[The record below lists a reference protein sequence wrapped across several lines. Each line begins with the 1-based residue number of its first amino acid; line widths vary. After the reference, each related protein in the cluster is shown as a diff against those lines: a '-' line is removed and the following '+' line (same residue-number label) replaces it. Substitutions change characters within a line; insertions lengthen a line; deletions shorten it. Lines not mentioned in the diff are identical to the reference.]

1 MDKILKNHTISQNA
15 SILEAL
21 NKLNFLK
28 QDAIIFVVNNNNHL
42 IGSITD
48 GDIRR
53 GLLKE
58 ISTESNILKIIQEN
72 PKFINESDFDINNL
86 IYYRDNNYR
95 ILPIINKNI
104 QVVDILNFRL
114 QRSYLPIDVVLMA
127 GGKGSRLMPLT
138 KNTPKPLLKVG
149 AKAIIDHNID
159 RLILFGIKN
168 YWISIN
174 YLANKVKDHFENSQS
189 KKIKINYII
198 EDSPLGTIGAISKVD
213 NFSNDYVLV
222 SNSDILT
229 NLDYEK
235 FFLNFL
241 EEDADFSVVTI
252 PYKVKI
258 PYGVIENEGK
268 KISEFKEK
276 PTYTYYSNGGIYLIK
291 KSFLNYIPKN
301 AFYNSTDLMEKLIE
315 MNKKVISYPCSGYWL
330 DIGKHD
336 DYNKAQSDLNNIN
349 FGF

>member
-21 NKLNFLK
+21 NKLNFK
-28 QDAIIFVVNNNNHL
+28 TGYHNFVVNNNNHL

-58 ISTESNILKIIQEN
+58 ISTESNILKN
-72 PKFINESDFDINNL
+72 YSGKPKFINESDFDINNL

-95 ILPIINKNI
+95 ILPIINKNR

-159 RLILFGIKN
+159 RLIYLELKLL
-168 YWISIN
+168 ISIN

-276 PTYTYYSNGGIYLIK
+276 PTYTYYSNGG
-291 KSFLNYIPKN
+291 YI
-301 AFYNSTDLMEKLIE
+301 
-315 MNKKVISYPCSGYWL
+315 
-330 DIGKHD
+330 
-336 DYNKAQSDLNNIN
+336 
-349 FGF
+349 